1 MYYQLGIATSLD
13 LVHMAYFPEIA
24 IVSKK
29 LWYMPV
35 SDGVLYDQNLGA
47 EAENTYLFWL
57 S

>member
-47 EAENTYLFWL
+47 EAENTYLSWL